1 MCWGRLS
8 VSNLEVGE
16 FLHAVGTWKWCTAGG
31 VAFVRLNLAS
41 HMMQFVLDDID
52 KHWVTD
58 KVVVVTRRP
67 RSLRICLHPHPRTHK
82 LHTHRDTLHTQRHRH
97 LDTHHYL
104 YCLYVVTVTT
114 KYSNQYE
121 AQRVQTQ
128 RNQSSR
134 TVLTADTHSTT
145 PACSFTDSW
154 GFSYIT
160 SHHIEKTDAGLDRP
174 LYLRN
179 KLYDKTLKSQNYSS
193 NILRF
198 PVPGDLPYGN
208 TIPLVSPKLI

>member
-1 MCWGRLS
+1 MMHGWWRGVRPSQSCVAYDAVCTWRHWQTLS
-8 VSNLEVGE
+8 NWQSSSCDASSAQSPHLSPPASA
-16 FLHAVGTWKWCTAGG
+16 HAQTT
-31 VAFVRLNLAS
+31 
-41 HMMQFVLDDID
+41 
-52 KHWVTD
+52 
-58 KVVVVTRRP
+58 
-67 RSLRICLHPHPRTHK
+67 
-82 LHTHRDTLHTQRHRH
+82 HTQRHT
-97 LDTHHYL
+97 THTETQTPRQTPL
-104 YCLYVVTVTT
+104 SILSLYVVTVTT

-179 KLYDKTLKSQNYSS
+179 KLYDKTLKSQNYYS

-198 PVPGDLPYGN
+198 AVPGDLPYGN
-208 TIPLVSPKLI
+208 TIPLVSLKLI